1 MEQTTAYLSGVST
14 ILALLFFVGIVWW
27 AWSASRKKA
36 NEESAN
42 LPFEL
47 PDEFEAKLKTK
58 PKKKSNK
65 DES

>member
-1 MEQTTAYLSGVST
+1 MEQITAYLSATSSVMG
-14 ILALLFFVGIVWW
+14 LLVFIGIVWW
-27 AWSASRKKA
+27 AWSGSRKKA

-47 PDEFEAKLKTK
+47 PDEFNTQ